1 MLQEISG
8 IFLPPE
14 KVEGLEVKMSKENTK
29 VVCTVGHC
37 GTQEPCNHRKPHKH
51 NDECHKPCKVYG
63 NGATCK
69 EEEQ

>member
-1 MLQEISG
+1 
-8 IFLPPE
+8 
-14 KVEGLEVKMSKENTK
+14 MSKENTK

-69 EEEQ
+69 EIEP